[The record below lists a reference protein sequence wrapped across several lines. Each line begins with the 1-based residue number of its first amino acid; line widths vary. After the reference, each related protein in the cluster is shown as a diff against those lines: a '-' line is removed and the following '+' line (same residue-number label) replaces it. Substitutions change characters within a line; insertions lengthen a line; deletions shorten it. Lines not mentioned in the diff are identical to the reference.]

1 MARGRI
7 SDEVKKGRVL
17 VSDGA
22 WGTELQALG
31 LKPGDC
37 PELWCVERPADVR
50 GIAQAYI
57 DAGADMVETNS
68 FGGSRLKLKR
78 YGLAERAAEINEAAT
93 RASRLAAG
101 EAHWVIASM
110 GPTGKMLVM
119 GETTEQELYDAFREQ
134 ALALEK
140 GGADAACIETMSDIG
155 EAVQAIKAVKE
166 NTALE
171 ILCTFTFD
179 RTKKGGFRTMMG
191 ASPEQAAGAAL
202 QAGADILGANCGDGT
217 LDILEIVRELRRFF
231 PDAPL
236 IVQSNAGLPA
246 LVGGT
251 ERYPETPEAMA
262 ALVPQ
267 LIEAGANIIGGC
279 CGTTPEHIRAI
290 RKAVDAYRNR
300 PR

>member
-7 SDEVKKGRVL
+7 SDEVNKGRVL

-22 WGTELQALG
+22 WGTALQALG
-31 LKPGDC
+31 LKAGEC
-37 PELWCVERPADVR
+37 PELWCVERFAAVR

-78 YGLAERAAEINEAAT
+78 YGLAERAAEINEAAARVS
-93 RASRLAAG
+93 RAAAG

-119 GETTEQELYDAFREQ
+119 GETTEEELYGIFREQ
-134 ALALEK
+134 AAALQK

-166 NTALE
+166 NTGLE
-171 ILCTFTFD
+171 VLCTFTFD
-179 RTKKGGFRTMMG
+179 KTKKGEFRTMMG

-202 QAGADILGANCGDGT
+202 RAGADIIGANCGHGT
-217 LDILEIVRELRRFF
+217 QDILEIARELRRAF
-231 PDAPL
+231 PDTPL
-236 IVQSNAGLPA
+236 LVQSNAGLPA
-246 LVGGT
+246 LVGSM
-251 ERYPETPEAMA
+251 EHYPETPEAMA
-262 ALVPQ
+262 ALVPE
-267 LIEAGANIIGGC
+267 LIEAGVNIIGGC

-290 RKAVDAYRNR
+290 RKAVDA
-300 PR
+300 